1 MTNSANNPLYHATNK
16 LISALERLERN
27 MQHIS
32 VSKDRDIQQH
42 QLLQNYQRENAVL
55 LEEQANLQKTVA
67 NLQQQYKELQ
77 DVASGISKKLDNSIG
92 RLSEILEK

>member
-1 MTNSANNPLYHATNK
+1 
-16 LISALERLERN
+16 

-55 LEEQANLQKTVA
+55 LEEQASLQKTVA

>member
-16 LISALERLERN
+16 LISALERLEKN

-32 VSKDRDIQQH
+32 VSKDRDVQQH
-42 QLLQNYQRENAVL
+42 QLLQNYQRENAAL
-55 LEEQANLQKTVA
+55 LEEQVILQKTVA
-67 NLQQQYKELQ
+67 NLQQKYNELQ
-77 DVASGISKKLDNSIG
+77 DVAAGISKKLDNSIG